1 MIISKIKNWM
11 LDLLF
16 PKTCVGCGKFG
27 QSACMDCVSKLK
39 FLEKQMCPF
48 CKKPNE
54 FGIFCDNHLG
64 TSEKLS
70 EVPSAPCFFDQ
81 LICSMS
87 YKNEI
92 LKKMIISLKY
102 KFNEDILQ
110 ILGEILKTEFVYF
123 SQIIPQMKNS
133 ILVPIPLHKKRLKFR
148 GFNQSEKLANYL
160 FQSLKEDEN
169 FDKTNF
175 SIEVADILF
184 RKFYSIPQAKCNK
197 QDRLN
202 NLKNCFAIKKEYENK
217 IKNKFIILIDDVATT
232 LSTLNEASK
241 ALKEH
246 HPEHILAMTIARG

>member
-27 QSACMDCVSKLK
+27 QCVCGECISKLK
-39 FLEKQMCPF
+39 FLEKQMCAF
-48 CKKPNE
+48 CKTPNS
-54 FGIFCDNHLG
+54 FGFFCDHHSNNLY
-64 TSEKLS
+64 
-70 EVPSAPCFFDQ
+70 FDQ

-123 SQIIPQMKNS
+123 SQIIPQMKKA

-160 FQSLKEDEN
+160 FQSLKEDEI

-175 SIEVADILF
+175 SVEIADILF
-184 RKFYSIPQAKCNK
+184 RKFYSIPQAKSNK
-197 QDRLN
+197 QDRLT
-202 NLKNCFAIKKEYENK
+202 NLKNCFAIKKEYEYK
-217 IKNKFIILIDDVATT
+217 IENKFIILIDDVATT

-241 ALKEH
+241 VLKEH